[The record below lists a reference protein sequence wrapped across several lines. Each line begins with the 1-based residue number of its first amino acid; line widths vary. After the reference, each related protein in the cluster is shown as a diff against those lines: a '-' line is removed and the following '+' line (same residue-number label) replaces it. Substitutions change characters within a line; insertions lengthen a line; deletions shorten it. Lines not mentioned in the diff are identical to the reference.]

1 MMDYLIDGGI
11 DATVIYEKESDYFSE
26 DYFQLSQVTV
36 PNCSEGMSIFMMKDN
51 ERLKAFIDKEIE
63 MINQED

>member
-1 MMDYLIDGGI
+1 MMDYLIDGDI

-36 PNCSEGMSIFMMKDN
+36 PNCSEDMSIFMMKDN